1 MDASI
6 GKQVRQISAAQID
19 RLQAPSKAKGRG
31 RGRSG
36 TKPGSLLKMQIPIRT
51 DNWGIDRPGYLEA
64 DTVAHGIVTA
74 TQDVEGRLPFA
85 ILGFDCDNGSEF
97 LNHHLVNY
105 YTDRKRKVGFT
116 SSRPYQKNDNGHME
130 QKNWTHVRQL
140 LGYRRLEDAEQL
152 AAINELYREYWAP
165 LHNYF
170 LPSAKLANKHREGAK
185 YRRRHDAPQTPC
197 ERLLKSR
204 RLSSGAAKA
213 KQKRKQPTVS

>member
-1 MDASI
+1 MIGPLDASI

-116 SSRPYQKNDNGHME
+116 SSRPYQKNDNGHVE

-170 LPSAKLANKHREGAK
+170 LPSAKLANKHR
-185 YRRRHDAPQTPC
+185 
-197 ERLLKSR
+197 
-204 RLSSGAAKA
+204 
-213 KQKRKQPTVS
+213 